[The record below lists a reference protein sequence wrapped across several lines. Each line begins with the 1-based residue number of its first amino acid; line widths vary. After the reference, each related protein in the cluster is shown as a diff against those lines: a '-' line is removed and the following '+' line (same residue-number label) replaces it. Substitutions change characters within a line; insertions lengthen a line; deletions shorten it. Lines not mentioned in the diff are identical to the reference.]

1 MAENFLET
9 GTVNYNFKDYS
20 YENVLAELT
29 ADMEKTNTRMIHIR
43 EMAESTQDEKIRL
56 KLEQEYKDCLQ
67 TKNSVSEGLAL
78 LKEYPNEFPALY
90 AMISKEDTD
99 ETGIKFE
106 LNETL
111 AKTEDIV
118 TEAQDVNPKNRQLE
132 LNCELPDGEKFSIT
146 VTPYDKAGEDEEQ
159 LKARINFPDQ
169 TIENL
174 NEERLKA
181 ILEFCEKKGLSIY
194 DLTIPFKDGLID
206 VDEKLAE
213 LTKKLMEDRREEDI
227 KNPGPS
233 VNDTDENSFNIIIP
247 EIDEISLTP
256 TKENKPKAKKEV
268 TIDFIRKE
276 TIDFLEKDIHKTRG
290 LTYFEKTK
298 TVDGL
303 KTYIFSLY
311 DKPNKDNPSLD
322 GVEDKNGN
330 HPPTYS
336 HRLYVSQDPKTG
348 KFVFGYATPGGKKI
362 DDAMAGD
369 FLGIVKKTGVT
380 HVRFHNLPN
389 ADKGVWLMAC
399 AEKGLVPIG
408 ISINTAKAK
417 AMVDAARKKLT
428 NEEFLD
434 FKYRLAEQMLKNAKE
449 KCKDPS
455 DKNLGLSKSEMDYI
469 GGLKTGRDFENFR
482 LAYEA
487 DNGLYA
493 KVIDQIDKG
502 SKDSEKGAATTFG
515 SMRALR
521 TVFDIYFDHH
531 NESFGKRLEDI
542 KSTLTPEEY
551 AALQNIPA
559 NKKVGELS
567 PSEFMLIYDTIL
579 DSHIKRAEEDILRA
593 YERETKRKPQ
603 RADAVVL
610 SSDLFPRAKGALT
623 EINIILTRN
632 GIDTLTLPTEHKGL
646 EFAKPDNSNQN
657 TQANVNQA
665 QNGVVRQ
672 NTQNGR

>member
-90 AMISKEDTD
+90 ATISKEDTD

-657 TQANVNQA
+657 TQTNVNQA